1 MFERSYLGALMLS
14 ASLLACGGSTA
25 SGAPAASE
33 PAASEPAAGEPA
45 AGEPSAAPPAPG
57 ETASASAPA
66 ASDAASSESVSAAT
80 SAAESW
86 LKLVDDAQYDA
97 SWTNAASAFRGAV
110 TTEAWSKA
118 AGAVRGQVGKLVSRK
133 LASANYTTSLPGAPE
148 GKYVVIQYDTSF
160 EKKASA
166 VETVTPMQDPDGAWR
181 VAGYFIK

>member
-1 MFERSYLGALMLS
+1 MFERSSLGAVVLS

-33 PAASEPAAGEPA
+33 PAA
-45 AGEPSAAPPAPG
+45 GEPSAAPV
-57 ETASASAPA
+57 ETAPAETAPASAPA
-66 ASDAASSESVSAAT
+66 ESDAASSEAVSAAT

-97 SWTNAASAFRGAV
+97 SWTNAASAFRRAV
-110 TTEAWSKA
+110 STEAWAKA
-118 AGAVRGQVGKLVSRK
+118 AGNVRGQLGKLLTRK
-133 LASANYTTSLPGAPE
+133 LASAHYTTSVPGAPD
-148 GKYVVIQYDTSF
+148 GKYVIIQYDASF